1 MSVFFSN
8 EGRWYI
14 VKKGRV
20 LIVVVA
26 LFSLF
31 MFFVAPDGVYAA
43 NFESSMYGYH
53 VKGVQDGK
61 RLDQRYIFADE
72 DISPASYRVEGKS
85 SVSPFNGT
93 TYVWR
98 GMAYRNFYNSET
110 DNFAMYSYAYLFEDG
125 PVLDSSE
132 NYEYSFNLVQ
142 DTNTSSSVVMSNFG
156 NIKVFY
162 RYSIDTVDY
171 SYICTVGDVS
181 NRWGATRKI
190 SCVIPGSANTSQ
202 YEIFFDFEDSL
213 YESSAQIPFVV
224 SVKPSYSVTDLLP
237 NLEPTPTPTP
247 TNPNQGVED
256 KLDEVN
262 ETNKNIFEA
271 ILDLPNTIVNLL
283 IDGLSSL
290 FIPSD
295 DFLQNWFTEMQES
308 LEEQLGFLSYPTT
321 WIITILQRFM
331 TLEDTGSY
339 VLSWGNINVP
349 LFDVP
354 IIQAGSFDLAT
365 LLENDTINTFHEIY
379 FMVLNALTL
388 LAFMGLCMN
397 TYNRIFGGDQDN
409 YTYLSVENSYDVDPS
424 TGEILTQHTRER
436 ESRRVKNR

>member
-1 MSVFFSN
+1 M
-8 EGRWYI
+8 
-14 VKKGRV
+14 KKGRV
-20 LIVVVA
+20 LIGIVA

-31 MFFVAPDGVYAA
+31 MYFVAPDGVYADT
-43 NFESSMYGYH
+43 FESDMYGYH
-53 VKGVQDGK
+53 VKGVQDGN
-61 RLDQRYIFADE
+61 RLDDRFIFAEE
-72 DISPASYRVEGKS
+72 DISPGSYLVEGDHTVS
-85 SVSPFNGT
+85 SFNGSR
-93 TYVWR
+93 YVWQ
-98 GMAYRNFYNSET
+98 GMFYRNFYNSET
-110 DNFAMYSYAYLFEDG
+110 DNFSMYSYSYLFENG
-125 PVLDSSE
+125 PVLDTSE

-142 DTNTSSSVVMSNFG
+142 NTSLRSSVVMSNFG
-156 NIKVFY
+156 NLKVFY
-162 RYSIDTVDY
+162 RYSIGNLDY
-171 SYICTVGDVS
+171 SYQCSVSDVS
-181 NRWGATRKI
+181 DIWGATRRI
-190 SCVIPGSANTSQ
+190 NCVIPGSANTDI
-202 YEIFFDFEDSL
+202 YEIFFDFEDSM
-213 YESSAQIPFVV
+213 YVTSAQIPFAI
-224 SVKPSYSVTDLLP
+224 SEKPSYSVTDLLP
-237 NLEPTPTPTP
+237 DLQPTPTPTP

-271 ILDLPNTIVNLL
+271 ILDLPNTIVNLIL
-283 IDGLSSL
+283 DGLSSL

-339 VLSWGNINVP
+339 VISWGNINVP
-349 LFDVP
+349 LFDLS
-354 IIQAGSFDLAT
+354 IIQAGSFDFAT
-365 LLENDTINTFHEIY
+365 LLENDTINTFHKIY

-424 TGEILTQHTRER
+424 TGEVLTQHTRER